1 MSKVRFY
8 VWLVMQTLLLV
19 SCQKDPF
26 HPENKQELISVIQ
39 LLIDQQGDSANLNCI
54 NTDRIADMS
63 FLFASPYEVD
73 EKQLDYDFSNFSG
86 DISGWD
92 VSNVKD
98 MFAMF
103 AGAIKFNED
112 ISTWDVSN
120 VTDISKMFWEAKT
133 FNSDIS
139 SWNVSNLAHWDNCFY
154 LCPIKKQY
162 IPQRIRE

>member
-1 MSKVRFY
+1 
-8 VWLVMQTLLLV
+8 
-19 SCQKDPF
+19 
-26 HPENKQELISVIQ
+26 
-39 LLIDQQGDSANLNCI
+39 
-54 NTDRIADMS
+54 MS

-86 DISGWD
+86 DISGL
-92 VSNVKD
+92 
-98 MFAMF
+98 
-103 AGAIKFNED
+103 
-112 ISTWDVSN
+112 DVSN

-154 LCPIKKQY
+154 LCHIKKQY